1 MRERFAFRA
10 PQDPMETTQPPHDFN
25 TLSRI
30 VEALTGLSTL
40 SSVWDASDSRSIA
53 EDLGLAVLRSLPVR
67 FAYVCLH
74 DQTGKGVELVRS
86 HTGVEP
92 DEKAK
97 EIGELLQPLFHA
109 ENQVGTLDNP
119 FGEGTLNVAIAPVGV
134 MGDCGFLVAASDARF
149 PSQADRVF
157 LAAAANQAAVVLQ
170 HHEAEQALH
179 ASEQRFARFMQ
190 NLPGLAWIKDSE
202 GRYVYANSGAE
213 KAFRLSSD
221 QLYGKTDEEVFPPE
235 TAARF
240 RENDLVAIARPS
252 GVQVIEALMH
262 DDGVVHHSVVS
273 KFPIPGKDGTLI
285 GGIAFDI
292 TDRVQ
297 AEKTALEAS
306 RQKDAFFA
314 VLGHELR
321 NPLSP
326 MLTALQLMRL
336 RGIDGREV
344 DILERQVTHMRRL
357 VDDLL
362 DVSRI
367 TLGKIELRRERVAL
381 DTIVRG
387 AVEMSASMI
396 DACRHR
402 LEVALPPEPLT
413 VHADPVRLTQALSN
427 LLNNA
432 AKYTGEGGQ
441 IWLSVT
447 PRGEQVE
454 LSVRDNGAGIP
465 VAMLERV
472 FDMFVQLEGFD
483 GSLRPGLGIGLTMVR
498 LLVNLHNGQ
507 VEARSEGA
515 GKGSE
520 FIVRLP
526 LDGRPEQ
533 APQASRPAIS
543 APAGCR
549 RRMLLVDD
557 NRDFADSL
565 AALLTLSGA
574 ETEVAYDGASALAA
588 IALRP
593 PQVVLLDLGMSGMD
607 GYAVANCIRR
617 DPRYKDI
624 RLVAITGWGQE
635 QDRRR
640 TMEAGFD
647 YHLTKPVDPG
657 VLQRLLDELE
667 RGPEVAARMP
677 GPATA

>member
-1 MRERFAFRA
+1 MKSIIRILHLEDDPADARLLREHLQR
-10 PQDPMETTQPPHDFN
+10 
-25 TLSRI
+25 S
-30 VEALTGLSTL
+30 GLSCAIT
-40 SSVWDASDSRSIA
+40 VVDSREAFQTQLESA
-53 EDLGLAVLRSLPVR
+53 DFQLVLCDYHVPR
-67 FAYVCLH
+67 F
-74 DQTGKGVELVRS
+74 
-86 HTGVEP
+86 
-92 DEKAK
+92 
-97 EIGELLQPLFHA
+97 
-109 ENQVGTLDNP
+109 
-119 FGEGTLNVAIAPVGV
+119 
-134 MGDCGFLVAASDARF
+134 
-149 PSQADRVF
+149 
-157 LAAAANQAAVVLQ
+157 
-170 HHEAEQALH
+170 
-179 ASEQRFARFMQ
+179 
-190 NLPGLAWIKDSE
+190 
-202 GRYVYANSGAE
+202 SGAE
-213 KAFRLSSD
+213 ALELLRRHNPRLPFILVTGALGDERAVDLLHSGATDFVLKDRLARLAPAIRRALGEREAFTLREQAEAQLADVQRLSKLAADAAHMGTWQLDVESD
-221 QLYGKTDEEVFPPE
+221 RLECSDEF
-235 TAARF
+235 
-240 RENDLVAIARPS
+240 L
-252 GVQVIEALMH
+252 H
-262 DDGVVHHSVVS
+262 
-273 KFPIPGKDGTLI
+273 LI
-285 GGIAFDI
+285 GVERAHWQGTGSALDALVHPDDTARRQRVQAEAILRGTFMELEFRIRRPNGEVRWMQSRGECWRGAGTQPLRFFGVMMDI
-292 TDRVQ
+292 TDRK
-297 AEKTALEAS
+297 AMEDALRDAD
-306 RQKDAFFA
+306 RRKDQFLATLA
-314 VLGHELR
+314 HELR
-321 NPLSP
+321 NPLAP
-326 MLTALQLMRL
+326 IYNGLCLL
-336 RGIDGREV
+336 RSSEV
-344 DILERQVTHMRRL
+344 TSEHSAQVHEMLERQLKHIIRL

-367 TLGKIELRRERVAL
+367 TLGKIELRRERVDL
-381 DTIVRG
+381 ETVVRG

-432 AKYTGEGGQ
+432 AKYTGEGGR

-454 LSVRDNGAGIP
+454 VSVRDNGAGIP
-465 VAMLERV
+465 VAMLDRV

-526 LDGRPEQ
+526 LDRRPEE
-533 APQASRPAIS
+533 APQASRPAIP

-588 IALRP
+588 IASRP